1 MNDVLHMLLG
11 AALVCLGILAT
22 AAADRIRQLR
32 ITRRVNT
39 RVLEEV
45 SPRTTRTPVVVLSSG
60 SDDVVTAL
68 VSAGYKKALASRA
81 ALACTAHEQTTA
93 ETWMAAALRRCVQGG
108 AS

>member
-32 ITRRVNT
+32 ITRRDNL
-39 RVLEEV
+39 RVPGI
-45 SPRTTRTPVVVLSSG
+45 SPRVPLTPAVVLSSG
-60 SDDVVTAL
+60 LDDVVTAL
-68 VSAGYKKALASRA
+68 VSAGYKKALATQA
-81 ALACTAHEQTTA
+81 ALACTASEQSTL
-93 ETWMAAALRRCVQGG
+93 ESWMVAALRRCVQGG